1 MAESHRQR
9 WFETFLRASL
19 TRPGRVL
26 LAFTLLA
33 LGGALLAGRLEFR
46 GSFVELLP
54 EEAREVKDLSRVSQ
68 KAGGDGYL
76 VVRAQGLPPE
86 QLRAFAGTL
95 ARQLETLPEVR
106 YVEHHF
112 DVGFFEERGLWLL
125 PIEKLRALRKD
136 AEARLR
142 YEKQKALAVD
152 LLDEQDAPPD
162 FEELVKKYSPE
173 APMREYLS
181 SRDGTEM
188 YLMVKPD
195 GTAAD
200 LVFAQKL
207 VDDVRR
213 ESEQLARATPGVK
226 LDYGGAFQARL
237 EEDAVMRADLTRA
250 GVLSALMAVGIILLA
265 TRRLWALA
273 VVGVPVVFGVAFT
286 FAFAELAIGH
296 LNIVTGFLVAILIG
310 LGLEYGIHLA
320 MRYWEERRELP
331 VAEALAAAVGG
342 TFSGA
347 LTSGLTNAAAF
358 FVLVFAQFT
367 AFQQFGLL
375 AGVGVLLAVLSAYAL
390 GPALLVLAER
400 LRPGRRAAGEQA
412 PEPSPSAFVPSGKR
426 WPTWGVASILVAVL
440 SLAAGSLYV
449 APRVGFETDM
459 RKLKGDSPTVRLDEH
474 IIEETGTSLNPAIL
488 LVKDLEEAR
497 VVQEVIQE
505 VKQRHGA
512 DSAIKMSASLNDL
525 LPQDVPAH
533 AEQIAAMRASLDKL
547 PEDVRADARVVT
559 VMKML
564 ESQPYG
570 PGQVPLEVR
579 RRFEA
584 LDGKGLFLLLLPSVS
599 NHDTRELAAWSSQV
613 GEVID
618 GAQARGVD
626 LAVLDSN
633 LIAARIFSMVRAD
646 GPFILWSA
654 AAVVFLALLVSLRS
668 FKRACLVAGPLF
680 LGMLC
685 LAGGMYLFDV
695 KLNFIN
701 AVVLPN
707 LLAIAVDNSVHL
719 FHRYEEEGPGSLGHV
734 VRHTGLAAVVA
745 TLSNA
750 AGYGALL
757 ISHHA
762 GLRSIGQ
769 IALLGVMCTF
779 LGTTV
784 FFPALLALLERH
796 KGRKGGGGVE
806 VGAGRVQSLEIGA
819 PSREVAVEPG
829 ERKSA

>member
-1 MAESHRQR
+1 STQ
-9 WFETFLRASL
+9 
-19 TRPGRVL
+19 
-26 LAFTLLA
+26 
-33 LGGALLAGRLEFR
+33 
-46 GSFVELLP
+46 
-54 EEAREVKDLSRVSQ
+54 
-68 KAGGDGYL
+68 
-76 VVRAQGLPPE
+76 
-86 QLRAFAGTL
+86 
-95 ARQLETLPEVR
+95 
-106 YVEHHF
+106 
-112 DVGFFEERGLWLL
+112 
-125 PIEKLRALRKD
+125 
-136 AEARLR
+136 
-142 YEKQKALAVD
+142 
-152 LLDEQDAPPD
+152 
-162 FEELVKKYSPE
+162 
-173 APMREYLS
+173 
-181 SRDGTEM
+181 
-188 YLMVKPD
+188 
-195 GTAAD
+195 
-200 LVFAQKL
+200 
-207 VDDVRR
+207 
-213 ESEQLARATPGVK
+213 
-226 LDYGGAFQARL
+226 
-237 EEDAVMRADLTRA
+237 
-250 GVLSALMAVGIILLA
+250 
-265 TRRLWALA
+265 
-273 VVGVPVVFGVAFT
+273 
-286 FAFAELAIGH
+286 
-296 LNIVTGFLVAILIG
+296 
-310 LGLEYGIHLA
+310 
-320 MRYWEERRELP
+320 
-331 VAEALAAAVGG
+331 
-342 TFSGA
+342 
-347 LTSGLTNAAAF
+347 
-358 FVLVFAQFT
+358 
-367 AFQQFGLL
+367 
-375 AGVGVLLAVLSAYAL
+375 
-390 GPALLVLAER
+390 
-400 LRPGRRAAGEQA
+400 
-412 PEPSPSAFVPSGKR
+412 AFVPSGKR
-426 WPTWGVASILVAVL
+426 WPTVGIASILVAVL

-497 VVQEVIQE
+497 VVREVIHE

-533 AEQIAAMRASLDKL
+533 AEQISALRDSLDKL
-547 PEDVRADARVVT
+547 PESAREDSRVATVT
-559 VMKML
+559 KML
-564 ESQPYG
+564 ESQPHG
-570 PGQVPLEVR
+570 PAQVPLEVR

-584 LDGKGLFLLLLPSVS
+584 LDGKGLFLLLFPAVS

-685 LAGGMYLFDV
+685 LAGGMYLFDI

-796 KGRKGGGGVE
+796 KGRKGGGVE
-806 VGAGRVQSLEIGA
+806 VGAGRVQSLEIGT
-819 PSREVAVEPG
+819 PSGEVAVEPG